1 MLEIE
6 SWFLII
12 LFNVKKSNEVK
23 ITFNMVLVFL
33 IQKPYLLGYMIV
45 M

>member
-6 SWFLII
+6 SWFLIV
-12 LFNVKKSNEVK
+12 LFNVKKSNKVK
-23 ITFNMVLVFL
+23 INLNMVLVFL
-33 IQKPYLLGYMIV
+33 IQQPYLLGYMIV